1 MSLYAAN
8 NICKAIKRLSSRTK
22 STCRLAGVIC
32 NAKNQ
37 PREEELVSEF
47 AKRVNSSLIQ
57 YIPRDRV
64 VQLAELNRKTVL
76 EYDPDSAQ
84 AAQYRSLAA
93 RIMKNSRFTIPT
105 PLEID
110 DLESLALEFI

>member
-1 MSLYAAN
+1 MQRTSPAKKNSL
-8 NICKAIKRLSSRTK
+8 
-22 STCRLAGVIC
+22 
-32 NAKNQ
+32 
-37 PREEELVSEF
+37 SEF
-47 AKRVNSSLIQ
+47 ARRVNSSLIQ

-84 AAQYRSLAA
+84 AAQYRSLAE
-93 RIMKNSRFTIPT
+93 RIMKNTRFTIPT

>member
-1 MSLYAAN
+1 MP
-8 NICKAIKRLSSRTK
+8 K
-22 STCRLAGVIC
+22 
-32 NAKNQ
+32 
-37 PREEELVSEF
+37 EEELVGEF
-47 AKRVNSSLIQ
+47 ACRVNSFLVQ

-76 EYDPDSAQ
+76 EYDPASAQ
-84 AAQYRSLAA
+84 ADRYRSLAA
-93 RIMKNSRFTIPT
+93 RIMDNTRFTIPT